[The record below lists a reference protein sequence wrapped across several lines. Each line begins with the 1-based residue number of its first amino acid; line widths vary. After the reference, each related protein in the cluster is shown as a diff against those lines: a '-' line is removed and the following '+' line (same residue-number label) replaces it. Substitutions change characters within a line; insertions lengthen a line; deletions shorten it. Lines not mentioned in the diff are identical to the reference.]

1 MKLSYQILKKLILEE
16 LEKNSSSNE
25 QLQQLRDLA
34 YDLNIKGMVE
44 IYKNTEH
51 EEVKDKASF
60 HIEQVLNHI
69 LKSKNLNLT
78 LEQNEEYIADQND
91 EPIIFYD
98 VEFSGIALGTIEIN
112 REPYLPDQPHIFR
125 EESISLF
132 GEEPSS
138 PGIGFFSKD
147 FEITLEGQQL
157 DKFEDIIQRTEFEA
171 LHRVQWQ
178 IGRGV
183 EPRPEEVQRMRAE
196 LMPERLKGFIGEQ
209 LENYI
214 FKNSESFI
222 KFVLEDLAN
231 Y

>member
-1 MKLSYQILKKLILEE
+1 MKLSYQILKQLILEE

-25 QLQQLRDLA
+25 QLKQLRDLA
-34 YDLNIKGMVE
+34 YDLNIVGMIE

-60 HIEQVLNHI
+60 HIEQVLRHI
-69 LKSKNLNLT
+69 LKSKNLNLV
-78 LEQNEEYIADQND
+78 LEENEEYQDITDHNDQ
-91 EPIIFYD
+91 PIIFYD
-98 VEFSGIALGTIEIN
+98 VQFSGIALGTIEIN
-112 REPYLPDQPHIFR
+112 RDPYLPDQPHIFR

-138 PGIGFFSKD
+138 LGIGFFNDK

-157 DKFEDIIQRTEFEA
+157 YRFEDIIQRAEFESVE
-171 LHRVQWQ
+171 RVQRQ

-183 EPRPEEVQRMRAE
+183 EPRPEEVQRMQAE
-196 LMPERLKGFIGEQ
+196 LLPDRLKDFVSEQ

-214 FKNSESFI
+214 FENSDSFI
-222 KFVLEDLAN
+222 KFILSA
-231 Y
+231 

>member
-1 MKLSYQILKKLILEE
+1 MKLSYQILKQLILEE

-25 QLQQLRDLA
+25 QLEQLRDLA

-60 HIEQVLNHI
+60 HIKQVLNHI

-98 VEFSGIALGTIEIN
+98 VEFSGIELGTIEIN
-112 REPYLPDQPHIFR
+112 RDPYLPDQPHIFR

-138 PGIGFFSKD
+138 PEIEFFSKD

-157 DKFEDIIQRTEFEA
+157 DKFEDIIQRTEFESVE
-171 LHRVQWQ
+171 RVQRQ

-183 EPRPEEVQRMRAE
+183 EPRPEEIQRMQAE
-196 LMPERLKGFIGEQ
+196 LLPERLKGFISEQ

-214 FKNSESFI
+214 FENSESFI
-222 KFVLEDLAN
+222 KLVLSALL
-231 Y
+231 

>member
-25 QLQQLRDLA
+25 QLVQLRDLA
-34 YDLNIKGMVE
+34 HDLNIRGMVE
-44 IYKNTEH
+44 IYKHTEH

-60 HIEQVLNHI
+60 HIEQVLRHI
-69 LKSKNLNLT
+69 LKSKNLNLV
-78 LEQNEEYIADQND
+78 LEQNEEYITDDSDQ
-91 EPIIFYD
+91 PIIFYD
-98 VEFSGIALGTIEIN
+98 VQFSGIALGTIEIN
-112 REPYLPDQPHIFR
+112 RDPYLPDQPHIFG

-138 PGIGFFSKD
+138 LGIGFFNDK

-157 DKFEDIIQRTEFEA
+157 DRFEDIIQRAEFESVE
-171 LHRVQWQ
+171 RVQRQ

-183 EPRPEEVQRMRAE
+183 EPRPEEVQRMQAE
-196 LMPERLKGFIGEQ
+196 LLPDRLKDFIGEQ

-222 KFVLEDLAN
+222 KFILSA
-231 Y
+231 